1 MPGSVASSQRHHTMR
16 SFEQVQWG
24 RVGVCVCVC
33 VCVGYVVML
42 RKFEQVQ

>member
-1 MPGSVASSQRHHTMR
+1 MR